1 VLTARRPLLALA
13 VALALQACSLGEGEG
28 EVSSD
33 RLVVTSCWD
42 GPFQL
47 GPDFFA
53 AVPYRRTLSIK
64 VQRGGETE
72 EVSDGIVVLVD
83 DIDEV
88 RRRLGEPLRVAL
100 PPGVVPPGH
109 PIVADPN
116 PAIVHLTLYLQRS
129 CHAQNSVLYAID
141 GQMIFHNIFNG
152 DANETNASE
161 MLTDAE
167 FSDVTVADPREDP
180 LVTSHIRGRFK
191 FYFQRGQPAQPF
203 P

>member
-1 VLTARRPLLALA
+1 MRMFSRVPLAIAFALS
-13 VALALQACSLGEGEG
+13 ACSLGEGEG

-33 RLVVTSCWD
+33 RLTVASCWS

-47 GPDFFA
+47 GPDLFV
-53 AVPYRRTLSIK
+53 AVPYRRTLSVR
-64 VQRGGETE
+64 VQHGGDSE

-83 DIDEV
+83 DIDRV
-88 RRRLGEPLRVAL
+88 RQRLGEPLRVAQ
-100 PPGVVPPGH
+100 PPNVVAPGQ
-109 PIVADPN
+109 PIVPDPD

-129 CHAQNSVLYAID
+129 CHAQNSVLYGID
-141 GQMIFHNIFNG
+141 GRMTFHDIFNG
-152 DANETNASE
+152 DSHETNASE

-167 FSDVTVADPREDP
+167 FSDVLVADPRETP